1 MTSAKVDMVV
11 MTSAMTL
18 AGNLAAR
25 EARGSTSPKL
35 RAVHGLPDEVDSF
48 LKMQIG
54 ERRF

>member
-1 MTSAKVDMVV
+1 MAV

-18 AGNLAAR
+18 AGNPAAR
-25 EARGSTSPKL
+25 GACGSTSPKL
-35 RAVHGLPDEVDSF
+35 RAMHGLSDEVDSF

>member
-1 MTSAKVDMVV
+1 MTSAKVDMAV

-35 RAVHGLPDEVDSF
+35 RAVHGLADEVDYF